1 MDKEVWGEITVTERK
16 PRKIIA
22 IDETVVKADGEKYY
36 VYAASKEERINPNES
51 LSFEKLFDYQFVK
64 EVLKYCEN
72 KPKFIIDKA
81 PWLIDALKSI
91 NLEYEHQSFRNE
103 K

>member
-16 PRKIIA
+16 SRKIIA

-51 LSFEKLFDYQFVK
+51 LSFEKLFDYQIQK
-64 EVLKYCEN
+64 KC
-72 KPKFIIDKA
+72 
-81 PWLIDALKSI
+81 
-91 NLEYEHQSFRNE
+91 
-103 K
+103 

>member
-51 LSFEKLFDYQFVK
+51 LSFEKLFDYQIQK
-64 EVLKYCEN
+64 KC
-72 KPKFIIDKA
+72 
-81 PWLIDALKSI
+81 
-91 NLEYEHQSFRNE
+91 
-103 K
+103 